1 MRTQLMAECSA
12 SQIVMGADYPCPWT
26 STAVEHLLED
36 SEPERCR
43 AGGDPG
49 R

>member
-1 MRTQLMAECSA
+1 MRTQLMEECSA
-12 SQIVMGADYPCPWT
+12 SQIVMGADYPYPWT
-26 STAVEHLLED
+26 STAVGAHARD
-36 SEPERCR
+36 NEPERCR